1 MVSSYLSQGLIQFD
15 TSYYDYHYY
24 CITIVNVITI
34 ITSITIIAIYFIIVD
49 DEEDDDDDDDDDDIN
64 QGFDPAFLTE
74 IRSRFLSGYVF
85 VGS

>member
-1 MVSSYLSQGLIQFD
+1 MMMMMMM
-15 TSYYDYHYY
+15 T
-24 CITIVNVITI
+24 
-34 ITSITIIAIYFIIVD
+34 
-49 DEEDDDDDDDDDDIN
+49 